1 MENKKIEIRSL
12 DFEISDVSSEDSL
25 EVHGYIATN
34 ALSHILGKTDGKR
47 WREIISPGTF
57 TEALTKA
64 RMKEQDIDFLFEH
77 DKDRI
82 LSSTANA
89 SLLLEEDEVG
99 LYMEAKISK
108 TSWGKDLFVLIKD
121 NIVRGLSFGMKV
133 LREDWSRG
141 PDGIPLRTITD
152 IELYEISALK
162 APAYQNTLLEAR
174 GLEIAEVEIP
184 SEIETRNFG
193 GSQMEENL
201 EITPLML
208 YNGLT
213 LLAEKLDN
221 INTRIETFEKNQTID
236 GLEEA
241 KQMLIETQAIIKA
254 NSMVTPV
261 VQTEEVDT
269 LDETDPEVQDS
280 EETRT
285 DQETEE
291 VDVADSEDPKPV
303 VDENLDSEEEV
314 STETKDEVD
323 NLPEDTEPKPDENS
337 DPVEK
342 TPEEIAAEEEEKK
355 KKNVSEFR
363 SLLETLKM
371 EAPQLG

>member
-12 DFEISDVSSEDSL
+12 DFEMSDVSSEDSL

-47 WREIISPGTF
+47 WREIILPGTF
-57 TEALTKA
+57 AEALAKA

-82 LSSTANA
+82 LSSTANT

-254 NSMVTPV
+254 NSIVTPV
-261 VQTEEVDT
+261 APTEQVDP
-269 LDETDPEVQDS
+269 LEETDPEVQDS
-280 EETRT
+280 EETRE
-285 DQETEE
+285 ETEE

-323 NLPEDTEPKPDENS
+323 NIPEDTEPKPEENS
-337 DPVEK
+337 EPVEK

>member
-12 DFEISDVSSEDSL
+12 DFEMSDVSSEDSL

-34 ALSHILGKTDGKR
+34 ALSHILGKPDGNR

-57 TEALTKA
+57 AEALAKA

-141 PDGIPLRTITD
+141 ADGIPLRTITD

-254 NSMVTPV
+254 NSMVAPV
-261 VQTEEVDT
+261 AQTEEVDP

-280 EETRT
+280 EETRA
-285 DQETEE
+285 ETEE
-291 VDVADSEDPKPV
+291 VVDVADGEDPKPV

-337 DPVEK
+337 EPVEK

>member
-12 DFEISDVSSEDSL
+12 DFEMSDVSSEDSL

-47 WREIISPGTF
+47 WREIILPGTF
-57 TEALTKA
+57 AEALAKA

-82 LSSTANA
+82 LSSTANT

-141 PDGIPLRTITD
+141 ADGIPLRTITD

-254 NSMVTPV
+254 NSIVAPV
-261 VQTEEVDT
+261 APTEVVDP

-280 EETRT
+280 EETRE
-285 DQETEE
+285 ETEE
-291 VDVADSEDPKPV
+291 VDIADSEDPKPV

-323 NLPEDTEPKPDENS
+323 NIPEDTEPKPEENS
-337 DPVEK
+337 EPVEK

>member
-12 DFEISDVSSEDSL
+12 DFEMSDVSSEDSL

-47 WREIISPGTF
+47 WREIISHGTF
-57 TEALTKA
+57 TEALAKA

-141 PDGIPLRTITD
+141 ADGIPLRTITD
-152 IELYEISALK
+152 IEPYEISALK

-193 GSQMEENL
+193 GSQMEENI

-221 INTRIETFEKNQTID
+221 IDTRIETFEKNQTID

-254 NSMVTPV
+254 NSIVAPV
-261 VQTEEVDT
+261 APTEVVDP

-280 EETRT
+280 EETRE
-285 DQETEE
+285 ETEE

-323 NLPEDTEPKPDENS
+323 NIPEDTEPKLEENS
-337 DPVEK
+337 EPVKK

>member
-12 DFEISDVSSEDSL
+12 DFEMSDVSSEDSL

-47 WREIISPGTF
+47 WREIILPGTF
-57 TEALTKA
+57 AEALAKA

-82 LSSTANA
+82 LSSTANT

-254 NSMVTPV
+254 NSIVTPV
-261 VQTEEVDT
+261 APTEVVDP

-280 EETRT
+280 EETRE
-285 DQETEE
+285 ETEE

-323 NLPEDTEPKPDENS
+323 NITEDTEPKPEENS
-337 DPVEK
+337 EPVEK

>member
-12 DFEISDVSSEDSL
+12 DFEMSDVSSEDSL

-57 TEALTKA
+57 TEALAKA

-121 NIVRGLSFGMKV
+121 NIVKGLSFGMKV

-221 INTRIETFEKNQTID
+221 INTRIETFEKNQTVD

-254 NSMVTPV
+254 NSMVAPA

-280 EETRT
+280 EETRA

-323 NLPEDTEPKPDENS
+323 NLPEDTELKPDENS

-355 KKNVSEFR
+355 KKNISEFR